1 MCRVLTEAKAV
12 TTGRIP
18 REKQAAG
25 KVSGTMQRVT
35 GSESNAMT
43 ADIETG
49 HRSSGAA
56 SSESAQLEPA
66 VATFRPTI
74 RNGSGQLDHTR
85 APFVEAIRAYRAQN
99 ITPFSTPGH
108 KQGRGMDPELVELYG
123 LDAFASDIP
132 VSGGADGIH
141 FDFDIWLLAEELGAD
156 AWHADQTFYLVNGSS
171 TGNLAFLTAHLRP
184 GDTVIVARDIH
195 KSMMV
200 ALIQCGVRPVYLAP
214 PLHPALDIGLGI
226 EARQVEDALRQ
237 HPDARMVI
245 LVSPSYCGVP
255 SDLDAIAAVAHAH
268 NVPVYVDEAWGPHF
282 HFHPALPK
290 SAMDS
295 GIDGAVASTHKVL
308 GAFTQSAVLHIQ
320 GPRVDPG
327 RVAATVGMAQTSSPA
342 AFILAT
348 IDGCRRQMALHGR
361 ELLERTIEL
370 AENARARLQ
379 RIPGVGVLDAASLG
393 VPTYDLTKLV
403 IDVHGL
409 GLTGFEVEHELRYR
423 YGLGPEMSDLTSVI
437 CLVTIGDSGESIDK
451 LVSAFEALSRNRSAF
466 AQDGATTTMRSSGA
480 VIAPGIQA
488 MSPRDAFFSH
498 QRAIPLEHAAGEI
511 SAELVIP
518 YPPGIPVLAPGD
530 VITVEKLDYLKFGA
544 QSGMYISGSAD
555 PQLRTIQVVHEP
567 ASKSWAQQP
576 WYSNLPDR

>member
-1 MCRVLTEAKAV
+1 MGD
-12 TTGRIP
+12 GRM
-18 REKQAAG
+18 
-25 KVSGTMQRVT
+25 SGTMQRVT
-35 GSESNAMT
+35 RNESNPPI
-43 ADIETG
+43 ADRGTE
-49 HRSSGAA
+49 HRHSVAAGSG
-56 SSESAQLEPA
+56 SAPFQPA
-66 VATFRPTI
+66 EATFRPTI

-85 APFVEAIRAYRAQN
+85 APFIEAIRAYRAQN

-108 KQGRGMDPELVELYG
+108 KQGRGMDSELVELCG

-141 FDFDIWLLAEELGAD
+141 FDFDTWLRAEELGAD
-156 AWHADQTFYLVNGSS
+156 AWRADRTFYLVNGSS

-184 GDTVIVARDIH
+184 GDTVIVARDVH

-214 PLHPALDIGLGI
+214 PLHPVLDIGLGI

-255 SDLDAIAAVAHAH
+255 SDLDAIGAVAHAH

-282 HFHPALPK
+282 HFHPDLPK

-361 ELLERTIEL
+361 DLLERTIEL
-370 AENARARLQ
+370 AEDARARLQ

-393 VPTYDLTKLV
+393 VPAYDLTKLV

-437 CLVTIGDSGESIDK
+437 CLVTIGDSRESIDK
-451 LVSAFEALSRNRSAF
+451 LVSAFEALSHNRSAF
-466 AQDGATTTMRSSGA
+466 AHDGKTTTRRSSGA

-530 VITVEKLDYLKFGA
+530 VITVEKLDYLNFGA
-544 QSGMYISGSAD
+544 RSGMYISGAAD

-567 ASKSWAQQP
+567 TSSSWAQQP